1 MYNVSN
7 EFRSIMK
14 KSAQQRRLYG
24 TIGGTEFT
32 QKNVLQG
39 TFVITNQCSD
49 NSNIQIGQVY
59 TGELKATFRGLNIPR
74 NKWKGKEII
83 SYQGL
88 KLENDFED
96 VLLGHYFID
105 DAKWTKAGVT
115 ITAYDIMSKF
125 DKAASLTSASGK
137 VYDFIIMCC
146 DACGVTFGMTEDDL
160 LNFANGNAILGIF
173 EENDIQTYRDLLSW
187 CAQSLGANALIN
199 REGKL
204 ILKQY
209 KENIDDTFTSTQRLD
224 GGKFSDFDSYYTGL
238 SCVNIANQTTS
249 YYGAEVDDGLTMN
262 LGSNPLLQLG
272 TDEVKEKQRRA
283 ILESI
288 QKIDYTPM
296 TMKLNTPYIYDLMDV
311 IEFTDGILGEGEKIK
326 SCITKFTWKFN
337 GDYEVECSGSDPALA
352 NGRSKTDKNI
362 SGLIGKVDS
371 SKTITYKFINATE
384 LNVSET
390 AVKIISIAFTSKE
403 KATAMFLAEILLDIK
418 ANSIEKEISG
428 IALYDDASEK
438 QVKFTFTDKTHP
450 IIEVNYKMNN
460 ELVDT
465 FIPKQVYHDG
475 SQILTLYYPLL
486 SIPDDL
492 TNTFE
497 VYLKITDGTA
507 KISKASAIATIT
519 GQGLV
524 ADYYEWDGNI
534 NIEEKFSMININ
546 TDKFTVDK
554 MRDNAEAK
562 LLFDSKTAISDNIP
576 LISISSIN
584 FEIDNIKSSV
594 DIAEII
600 KSQTVKFDLNE
611 YTMKNIN
618 NRICLK
624 TDYCYTEQVEDIDA
638 GKLTVVDII
647 TDDKKSI
654 ESLEIKER

>member
-7 EFRSIMK
+7 EFSSIMK

-39 TFVITNQCSD
+39 TFIITNQCSD

-74 NKWKGKEII
+74 NNWKGKEII

-96 VLLGHYFID
+96 VLLGHFFID

-428 IALYDDASEK
+428 IALYDDKSEK

-460 ELVDT
+460 EFVDT

-554 MRDNAEAK
+554 MRDNVEAK
-562 LLFDSKTAISDNIP
+562 LLLDSKTAISDNIP

-584 FEIDNIKSSV
+584 LEIDNIKSSV

-647 TDDKKSI
+647 TVDKKSI